1 MAAIASPFPH
11 LSSFMS
17 TQRQQAWR
25 HGAPSGSPT
34 PQPPPQPPPPL
45 QTKPFQLPA

>member
-11 LSSFMS
+11 LGSFMS

-25 HGAPSGSPT
+25 HGAPWGSPT
-34 PQPPPQPPPPL
+34 PQPPPPL